1 MKNFIV
7 SVLCFAFL
15 VLALAVQVERN
26 YTAKS
31 DSIMLGQGDSGV
43 PQYAWLSYSYENPVE
58 LQASNV
64 EYGLL
69 FRQRYLEPI
78 YYATIKKES
87 SFRPDV
93 ITNNKTK
100 VNSTGERICQH
111 QRILHIDPGLNY
123 QA

>member
-31 DSIMLGQGDSGV
+31 DSITLGQGDSGV
-43 PQYAWLSYSYENPVE
+43 PQFSQISYVYGPVGI
-58 LQASNV
+58 QAPTV

-69 FRQRYLEPI
+69 FRQSSGDFI
-78 YYATIKKES
+78 NYYKTIKKES
-87 SFRPDV
+87 SFRPEM
-93 ITNNKTK
+93 IANNKLK
-100 VNSTGERICQH
+100 INSPEKRICQY
-111 QRILHIDPGLNY
+111 QKILHIDPGLNC
-123 QA
+123 